1 MKHWCLT
8 WTLCEAIWGNLK
20 ELEASLEEPSE
31 YILALERRKAFS
43 RWLSETAAG
52 RIEEEVSLSR
62 HGNHVEAVFS
72 CLTGKRIGEACRL
85 AQQSGKMLKSLR
97 FLRGEGRETQREF
110 KLREL

>member
-1 MKHWCLT
+1 MKHWGLT

-85 AQQSGKMLKSLR
+85 AQQSGKTFKSLG
-97 FLRGEGRETQREF
+97 FLRGGGRETHKENLNF
-110 KLREL
+110 ES

>member
-1 MKHWCLT
+1 MEK
-8 WTLCEAIWGNLK
+8 
-20 ELEASLEEPSE
+20 PSE

-85 AQQSGKMLKSLR
+85 AQKSGKVLKSLS
-97 FLRGEGRETQREF
+97 FLGGGGREANEENLNF
-110 KLREL
+110 ES